1 MNSKCSACS
10 AQYQNISLYIKGQK
24 SSNSDTRLIVC
35 YVFNIQVFIASFDYS
50 FYRYLYKYDFT
61 LIMFILSLIHESD

>member
-35 YVFNIQVFIASFDYS
+35 YVFNIQMFIASFAYS
-50 FYRYLYKYDFT
+50 
-61 LIMFILSLIHESD
+61 